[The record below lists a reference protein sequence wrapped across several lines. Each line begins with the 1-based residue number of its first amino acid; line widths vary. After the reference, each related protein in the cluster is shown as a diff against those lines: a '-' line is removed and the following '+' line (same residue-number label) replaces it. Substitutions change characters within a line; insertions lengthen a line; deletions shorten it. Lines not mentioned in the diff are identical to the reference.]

1 MISDKSHKMQF
12 WSKKGERGELSDDA
26 AAQGNTGKEIRMRRI
41 ILASGS
47 PRRKQLLE
55 SAGFS
60 VAAESA
66 DIDESRG
73 AHEEPAEYAARMAY
87 GKAETVARRHFRVD
101 AHCASGERKC
111 DLDEKR
117 ENSMPE
123 RATVVAADTI
133 VICDGRI
140 FGKPASPDEAF
151 SMLKQLC
158 GRCHDVLT
166 AVAVADIRGGK
177 ISWRRFSVVTHVEF
191 GDVSDERLRAYVASG
206 DPADKAGGYGIQG
219 AAGVF
224 VRRIEG
230 SYTNVVGL
238 PLYETA
244 QCLLD
249 GECG

>member
-1 MISDKSHKMQF
+1 MSD
-12 WSKKGERGELSDDA
+12 DDA
-26 AAQGNTGKEIRMRRI
+26 APGNAGNEIRMRRI

-73 AHEEPAEYAARMAY
+73 AHEDPAEYAARMAY
-87 GKAETVARRHFRVD
+87 GKAETVARRHCRAD
-101 AHCASGERKC
+101 ATGVSAEQKC
-111 DLDEKR
+111 DPEEKG
-117 ENSMPE
+117 ENYMPDC
-123 RATVVAADTI
+123 VQIVAADTI
-133 VICDGRI
+133 VICDGCI

-158 GRCHDVLT
+158 GRRHDVMT
-166 AVAVADIRGGK
+166 AVAVAEIRDGE

-191 GDVSDERLRAYVASG
+191 GDISDERLRAYVASG
-206 DPADKAGGYGIQG
+206 DPSDKAGAYGIQG
-219 AAGVF
+219 AAGAF

-238 PLYETA
+238 PLYETV